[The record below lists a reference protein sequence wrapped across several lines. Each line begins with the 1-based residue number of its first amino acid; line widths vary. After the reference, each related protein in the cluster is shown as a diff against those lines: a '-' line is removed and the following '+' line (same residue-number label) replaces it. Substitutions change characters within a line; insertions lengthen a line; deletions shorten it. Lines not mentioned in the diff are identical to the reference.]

1 MVQMQGT
8 NRHTARARSSPIP
21 ARLRLEG
28 GVTLITLM
36 IGLAVGSIVLGGI
49 YTTFSMQA
57 NAYLREQ
64 QLVDVQQT
72 VRLVKSM
79 MIRDLQRAGYNP
91 TRAGF
96 SGVTGNATLV
106 QIQADLDGDTSTTG
120 QNENITYSYDA
131 GSSRLLRNSGA
142 AQTQFPNIQAF
153 TATYL
158 DDTGSTT
165 TVPANIRHVHLSI
178 TVRTALSDPN
188 YPLNGGYR
196 SVTFQFRVAPRNLAL

>member
-1 MVQMQGT
+1 MQGT
-8 NRHTARARSSPIP
+8 NRYTARARSSPIP

-28 GVTLITLM
+28 GVTLLTLM
-36 IGLAVGSIVLGGI
+36 IGLAVGSIVLAGI
-49 YTTFSMQA
+49 YTTFTLQA

-96 SGVTGNATLV
+96 SGVTGNATQL
-106 QIQADLDGDTSTTG
+106 QIQADLDADGLTTG

-131 GSSRLLRNSGA
+131 GSSRLLRNSGV
-142 AQTQFPNIQAF
+142 AQTQFSNIPAF
-153 TATYL
+153 TARYL

-178 TVRTALSDPN
+178 TARTALSDPN

-196 SVTFQFRVAPRNLAL
+196 TVAFQFRVAPRNLAL

>member
-1 MVQMQGT
+1 MQGT

-28 GVTLITLM
+28 GVTLLTLM
-36 IGLAVGSIVLGGI
+36 IGLVVGSIVLAGI
-49 YTTFSMQA
+49 YTTITMQA

-96 SGVTGNATLV
+96 SGVTGNATQL
-106 QIQADLDGDTSTTG
+106 QILADLDGDELTTG
-120 QNENITYSYDA
+120 QNENITYTWDA
-131 GSSRLLRNSGA
+131 GQYLLRRNAGTA
-142 AQTQFPNIQAF
+142 GTQFSNIQAF

-158 DDTGSTT
+158 DSAGNTAGS
-165 TVPANIRHVHLSI
+165 NDEIRHVHLSI

-188 YPLNGGYR
+188 YPRNDGYR
-196 SVTFQFRVAPRNLAL
+196 SVAFQFRVAPRNLGL

>member
-1 MVQMQGT
+1 MQGS
-8 NRHTARARSSPIP
+8 NRHTARARFSPTP

-28 GVTLITLM
+28 GVTLLTLM
-36 IGLAVGSIVLGGI
+36 IGLVVGSIVLGGI
-49 YTTFSMQA
+49 YITFTLQA

-64 QLVDVQQT
+64 QLVDVQQS

-91 TRAGF
+91 ARVVF
-96 SGVTGNATLV
+96 FGVTGNATLV
-106 QIQADLDGDTSTTG
+106 QIQADLDGDSSITG

-131 GSSRLLRNSGA
+131 GQFLLRRNSGA
-142 AQTQFPNIQAF
+142 AQTQFSNIQAF

-158 DDTGSTT
+158 DSAGNTAA
-165 TVPANIRHVHLSI
+165 VPADIRHVHLSI

-188 YPLNGGYR
+188 YPLNDGYR